1 MQVEGTER
9 LGAVFADVARR
20 ASACSSASMGGD
32 LGVFGP
38 GKMVKEF
45 DDVLFPPDGTQAP
58 PAGAVL
64 GPVVTEFGCHLILVT
79 RREQNR
85 DQVEEKLARN
95 D

>member
-1 MQVEGTER
+1 MTRVPVTCDTSAKLGR
-9 LGAVFADVARR
+9 SSVRRSANGRGSPPGAVV
-20 ASACSSASMGGD
+20 
-32 LGVFGP
+32 
-38 GKMVKEF
+38 
-45 DDVLFPPDGTQAP
+45 
-58 PAGAVL
+58 